1 MTILFIEYNLE
12 ETHKSWEFFKENHMV
27 KISYKGKEG
36 YTESFWVWIS
46 KINKETIN
54 GIICNDLITE
64 DLFVG
69 KKIKFCKKHI
79 KELSN
84 RNYTLEQTLASI
96 KFTKN
101 NILAKLIEQANMVI
115 TKN

>member
-1 MTILFIEYNLE
+1 MTIAFIEYNLE
-12 ETHKSWEFFKENHMV
+12 ETDKSWEFFKENHMV

-64 DLFVG
+64 ELFVG